1 MIEIEQNENKSK
13 YLWYSYRRRLSYEAT
28 VKIIA

>member
-13 YLWYSYRRRLSYEAT
+13 YLCYSYRRRLSYEAI

>member
-13 YLWYSYRRRLSYEAT
+13 YLWYSYGRRLSYEAI